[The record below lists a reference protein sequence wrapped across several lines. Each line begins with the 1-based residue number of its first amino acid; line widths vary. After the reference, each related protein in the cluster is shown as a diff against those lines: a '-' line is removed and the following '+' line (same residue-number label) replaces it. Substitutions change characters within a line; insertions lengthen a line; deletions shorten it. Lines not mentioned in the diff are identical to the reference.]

1 MSDYPA
7 ASNQLTLLTSPALET
22 ATPTVNRTD
31 VEKSGRRGHFNL
43 ERVEKAVRD
52 LLFAV
57 GENPDREGLV
67 DTPRRV
73 ARMFRET
80 LAGLHEDPG
89 KHLKRVF
96 NEDCDD
102 IVILKDISFSS
113 LCEHHLLPFM
123 GKAHVAYLPS
133 GNVVGLSKLART
145 VEVYARRPQVQERL
159 TAQVANALMKH
170 LNAKGAI
177 VVVESEH
184 LCMKIR
190 GVKNHG
196 SRMLTKAV
204 RGLFREDR
212 ALRAEA
218 MNLLY
223 TPDSR

>member
-7 ASNQLTLLTSPALET
+7 ASSPLTMLTSPALET
-22 ATPTVNRTD
+22 ATPTVNRKA
-31 VEKSGRRGHFNL
+31 VETLARRGHFNL
-43 ERVEKAVRD
+43 ERAEKAVRD

-80 LAGLHEDPG
+80 LAGLHEDPA
-89 KHLKRVF
+89 KHLARVF

-102 IVILKDISFSS
+102 IVILKDITFSS

-123 GKAHVAYLPS
+123 GKAHVAYLPN

-170 LNAKGAI
+170 LNAQGAI

-196 SRMLTKAV
+196 SSMVTKAV

-223 TPDSR
+223 TPGSK